1 LNDGDLL
8 KTVEYVSEKKFKIRF
23 KKIKNSF
30 WKNVLQYDYH
40 MIIIIEFPINI
51 SCRNLFYICGTRDV

>member
-1 LNDGDLL
+1 MCDHAKSDLHAESLRKDGNTALNDGDLL

-30 WKNVLQYDYH
+30 
-40 MIIIIEFPINI
+40 
-51 SCRNLFYICGTRDV
+51 